1 MKQAAS
7 ESAKTRALECLEQ
20 GKSIRE
26 TARICGVSAPTVSR
40 WKQAA
45 SESTASKG
53 VTLQPTEHPENVTS
67 TVTSEPSTMSA
78 PTVGLAEHLEK
89 IIAEKE
95 TQLAEKS
102 TQIALLTTEL
112 SRWQTQTDK
121 LTDALTDERRRNDV
135 LLLQAAQ
142 RPALPSP
149 DVTTTTSHR
158 RELWV
163 FIAAVAG
170 LVLLAIALLT
180 AKG

>member
-7 ESAKTRALECLEQ
+7 ESAKTRALEYLEQ

-67 TVTSEPSTMSA
+67 TVTSEPLGTSA

-89 IIAEKE
+89 IIAEKD
-95 TQLAEKS
+95 TQLAEKES
-102 TQIALLTTEL
+102 QIALLTTEL

-121 LTDALTDERRRNDV
+121 LTDALTEERRRNDV
-135 LLLQAAQ
+135 LQLQASQ

-149 DVTTTTSHR
+149 DATANTTNRTDR
-158 RELWV
+158 LLFAV
-163 FIAAVAG
+163 AVAG
-170 LVLLAIALLT
+170 LVLLSLALLV
-180 AKG
+180 GR

>member
-7 ESAKTRALECLEQ
+7 ESAKARALECLAQ
-20 GKSIRE
+20 GKSLRE
-26 TARICGVSAPTVSR
+26 TARICRVSAPTVSR

-45 SESTASKG
+45 SESTASKS

-67 TVTSEPSTMSA
+67 TVTSEPLGTSA

-89 IIAEKE
+89 IIAEKD
-95 TQLAEKS
+95 TQLAQKDSE
-102 TQIALLTTEL
+102 IALLTTEL

-135 LLLQAAQ
+135 LQLQTSQ

-149 DVTTTTSHR
+149 DVTTNTTNR
-158 RELWV
+158 TDRLT
-163 FIAAVAG
+163 FAAAFAA
-170 LVLLAIALLT
+170 LVLLSIALLLSR
-180 AKG
+180 